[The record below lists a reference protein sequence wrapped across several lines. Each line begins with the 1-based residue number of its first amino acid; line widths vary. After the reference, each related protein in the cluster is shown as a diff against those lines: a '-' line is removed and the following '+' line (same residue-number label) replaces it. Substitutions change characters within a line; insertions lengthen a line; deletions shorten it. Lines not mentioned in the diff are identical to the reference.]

1 MDRPTDG
8 LTGLT
13 YRVACTRLK
22 ANALLLADR
31 KFAQERIRTL
41 LDLLR
46 MRLLND
52 LKLFEKLF
60 GETQLSCLTI

>member
-13 YRVACTRLK
+13 DRVACTRQK